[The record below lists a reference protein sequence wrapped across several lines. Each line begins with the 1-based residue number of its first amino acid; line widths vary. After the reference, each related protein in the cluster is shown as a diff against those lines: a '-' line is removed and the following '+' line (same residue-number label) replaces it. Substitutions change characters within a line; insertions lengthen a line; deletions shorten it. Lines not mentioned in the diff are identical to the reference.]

1 MSDNSNRIWAVVRGL
16 LIVLII
22 SLFVV
27 HLLLLKTD
35 GKKVSNRLSE
45 NWSKLELVLSQ
56 IEQNYVDSLD
66 YDAITEQL
74 LPVLMKQLDPHSI
87 YLPPAQL
94 KEANEELDSNFE
106 GIGITF
112 NIPQDTAIVISV
124 IPSGPS
130 SRAGLVPG
138 DKIITIDSDTVA
150 GVQIPQ
156 DSLVRRMRGKKGTTV
171 EIGIMRDNEMVD
183 FTIERD
189 KIPVNSV
196 EVAYMINDT
205 TGYIKLAKF
214 SRTSY
219 KEVLVSMLDLS
230 VKGMKRLIFDLQ
242 GNTGGY
248 LDQALLIL
256 NEFLPKGTMLVY
268 MEGLHRNRS
277 EFKADG
283 SGHFQDLELIVLIDQ
298 NSASSSEIV
307 AGALQDNDRAT
318 IIGRRSYGK
327 GIVQEPVYFSDN
339 SGIRLT
345 VARFHTATGRC
356 IQKPYHA
363 GDDAY
368 AYDIYER
375 YRHGEMTQADS
386 IRKNDSLRFET
397 PGGRVVYGGGGIIPD
412 IFVPIDTTGVTDLL
426 VKINRQALSIKFSS
440 QMAQRYRKE
449 LRTVETIDELDSLL
463 DSMNLE
469 KTFIRYVRASGIP
482 FSYSQWK
489 ISGEIVMTQIRA
501 LIGRYSPIE
510 DLAFYPR
517 LNTLDNM
524 IKTALEYRSD
534 AAASL
539 PQ

>member
-1 MSDNSNRIWAVVRGL
+1 MSDNSNRIWAIVRGI

-35 GKKVSNRLSE
+35 GKKVSNRLSD

-112 NIPQDTAIVISV
+112 NIPQDTAIVITV

-130 SRAGLVPG
+130 SKAGLIPG
-138 DKIITIDSDTVA
+138 DKIITIDADTVA

-156 DSLVRRMRGKKGTTV
+156 DSLVRKMRGKKGTTV
-171 EIGIMRDNEMVD
+171 DIGIMRDNEIVD

-248 LDQALLIL
+248 LDQALHIL
-256 NEFLPKGTMLVY
+256 NEFLPKDAMLVY

-283 SGHFQDLELIVLIDQ
+283 SGHFQDLELLVLIDQ

-356 IQKPYHA
+356 IQKPYNA

-524 IKTALEYRSD
+524 IRTALEYRSD
-534 AAASL
+534 AAAPL

>member
-35 GKKVSNRLSE
+35 GKKVSNRLSD

-112 NIPQDTAIVISV
+112 NIPQDTAIVITV

-130 SRAGLVPG
+130 SKAGLIPG
-138 DKIITIDSDTVA
+138 DKIITIDADTVA

-156 DSLVRRMRGKKGTTV
+156 DSLVRKMRGKKGTTV
-171 EIGIMRDNEMVD
+171 DIGIMRDNEMVD

-248 LDQALLIL
+248 LDQALHIL
-256 NEFLPKGTMLVY
+256 NEFLPKGAMLVY

-283 SGHFQDLELIVLIDQ
+283 SGHFQDLELLVLIDQ

-356 IQKPYHA
+356 IQKPYNA

-524 IKTALEYRSD
+524 IRTAVEYRSD

>member
-1 MSDNSNRIWAVVRGL
+1 MSDNSNRIWAVVRGI

-27 HLLLLKTD
+27 HLLLLQTD
-35 GKKVSNRLSE
+35 GKKVSNRLSD

-130 SRAGLVPG
+130 SRAGLIPG
-138 DKIITIDSDTVA
+138 DKIITIDADTVA

-156 DSLVRRMRGKKGTTV
+156 DSLVRKMRGKKGTTV
-171 EIGIMRDNEMVD
+171 DIGIMRDNEMVD

-256 NEFLPKGTMLVY
+256 NEFLPNGAMLVY

-283 SGHFQDLELIVLIDQ
+283 SGHFQDLELLVLIDQ

-356 IQKPYHA
+356 IQKPYNA

-426 VKINRQALSIKFSS
+426 VKINRQALTIKFSS

-449 LRTVETIDELDSLL
+449 LHAVETNDELDSLL

-524 IKTALEYRSD
+524 IRTALEYRSD
-534 AAASL
+534 AAAPL